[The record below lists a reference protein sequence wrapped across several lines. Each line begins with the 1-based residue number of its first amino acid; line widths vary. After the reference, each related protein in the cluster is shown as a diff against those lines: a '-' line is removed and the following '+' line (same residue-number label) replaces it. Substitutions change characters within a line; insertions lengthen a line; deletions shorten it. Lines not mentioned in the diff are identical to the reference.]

1 MFQKNDWEK
10 ETHFALS
17 GLFSENRAIYEI
29 IWNIVVNAVRS
40 QKKMWCACLL
50 LRQGHRL
57 ALKIRNTD
65 CFSAATSV
73 TCRHVCISP
82 VLSILCLRKQLQV
95 KNDTS
100 PSTVVHP
107 VLLLRATRKNIFT
120 VNTTLLILMLT
131 SHINE
136 AMFWKGLCL
145 FSGHPVTCKVEML
158 QLH

>member
-1 MFQKNDWEK
+1 MKHCGKCGQVTEKNVMCVSVTK
-10 ETHFALS
+10 A
-17 GLFSENRAIYEI
+17 
-29 IWNIVVNAVRS
+29 RS
-40 QKKMWCACLL
+40 Q
-50 LRQGHRL
+50 
-57 ALKIRNTD
+57 IRNTD

-136 AMFWKGLCL
+136 AMF
-145 FSGHPVTCKVEML
+145 
-158 QLH
+158 